1 MVARYVGRG
10 GSRPH
15 LIILSLSMNN
25 NGSEISNWT
34 NTSSENTLEKKLI
47 KFLDSIKMYNGISEF
62 INNKTKK
69 EVKEYWDIVELCRD
83 IKKKMESIYEKP

>member
-1 MVARYVGRG
+1 
-10 GSRPH
+10 
-15 LIILSLSMNN
+15 
-25 NGSEISNWT
+25 
-34 NTSSENTLEKKLI
+34 
-47 KFLDSIKMYNGISEF
+47 MYNGISEF